1 MSLTS
6 RRLLNLLTLSVTKT
20 KTKTKTV
27 TMNYPTPTIRNLTC
41 LCVFALA
48 VWVPGTELFGQFQER
63 VGNNNQVPEVA
74 KGIGVDSKLG
84 DMIDPDLTF
93 TDEDNNFVRMGDF
106 FDGKRPVILSFNYSN
121 CPKLCEVQL
130 KHMTTALRDVDFD
143 IGKDFQLVS
152 VSIDPQEQLPRL
164 RAMRDRYSGLYNR
177 EGSEDS
183 WHFLRG
189 SDSTATKYLA
199 DLCGVKY
206 RYIARQKLYSHPP
219 VFLLISPN
227 GKIVRY
233 IHGLNYEPVTIYRA
247 LVEAAEGK
255 IGSPINRLTFVTGCF
270 LFDETTG
277 KYAMPAMYLM
287 RLAGGCTVFF
297 LAISIVPYWWV
308 RRNRREDENNIT
320 TDASDLDSES
330 NEQVKEVF

>member
-1 MSLTS
+1 M
-6 RRLLNLLTLSVTKT
+6 NCPTL
-20 KTKTKTV
+20 
-27 TMNYPTPTIRNLTC
+27 TIRNLTR
-41 LCVFALA
+41 LCVFALL
-48 VWVPGTELFGQFQER
+48 VWVPSAETFGQFQEKL
-63 VGNNNQVPEVA
+63 GNNNQVPKAAE
-74 KGIGVDSKLG
+74 GIGVDSKLG
-84 DMIDPDLTF
+84 DTIDPELSF

-130 KHMTTALRDVDFD
+130 KLMVTALRDVEFD

-152 VSIDPQEQLPRL
+152 VSIDPQEQLSRL
-164 RAMRDRYSGLYNR
+164 RGMKDRYASVYNR
-177 EGSEDS
+177 EGSES
-183 WHFLRG
+183 SFHFLKG
-189 SDSTATKYLA
+189 DSVAVKHLA

-206 RYIARQKLYSHPP
+206 KYIARQKLFSHPP
-219 VFLLISPN
+219 VFLLISPK

-233 IHGLNYEPVTIYRA
+233 IHGLKYDPVTIYRA

-287 RLAGGCTVFF
+287 RIAGACTIFF
-297 LAISIVPYWWV
+297 LVIGIVPYWWV
-308 RRNRREDENNIT
+308 RRNRVQNENNAAIPE
-320 TDASDLDSES
+320 SEFDSGS
-330 NEQVKEVF
+330 NEHEQVKEV

>member
-1 MSLTS
+1 M
-6 RRLLNLLTLSVTKT
+6 NIPTL
-20 KTKTKTV
+20 
-27 TMNYPTPTIRNLTC
+27 TIRNLIC
-41 LCVFALA
+41 MSAFALVA
-48 VWVPGTELFGQFQER
+48 WVPGAELRAQFQER
-63 VGNNNQVPEVA
+63 MGNNNQIPEVS
-74 KGIGVDSKLG
+74 KGIDVISKLG

-93 TDEDNNFVRMGDF
+93 TDQDNNFVRIGDF
-106 FDGKRPVILSFNYSN
+106 FDGERPVILSFNYSN

-130 KHMTTALRDVDFD
+130 KNLTTALRDVNFNV
-143 IGKDFQLVS
+143 GKDFQLVS
-152 VSIDPQEQLPRL
+152 VSIDPQERLSRL
-164 RAMRDRYSGLYNR
+164 RAMKDRYSGLYNR

-189 SDSTATKYLA
+189 SDSTATKELA

-206 RYIARQKLYSHPP
+206 RYIARQKLYSHPA

-233 IHGLNYEPVTIYRA
+233 IHGLNYEPVTVYGA

-255 IGSPINRLTFVTGCF
+255 IGSPINRLKWVTGCF

-287 RLAGGCTVFF
+287 RIAGLCTVFC
-297 LAISIVPYWWV
+297 LAITIVPYWWIRKKRTV
-308 RRNRREDENNIT
+308 DVNNESIP
-320 TDASDLDSES
+320 DSELNS
-330 NEQVKEVF
+330 KSDEEEKEVF